1 MFGWLQKKSENA
13 RVHMCVKELKWDLES
28 ASPLRRAKI
37 LAMAQLLRTGYS
49 EMTSFD
55 DALENPLDYPREQMA
70 LMYTEM
76 ENMRNSATV
85 QLSQLKK
92 GFTRMGVQL
101 PEEMEDHV
109 KLTNR
114 AIEVWMTLFGCG
126 MAPDVRDDVRE
137 IWQYM
142 SNSKNV
148 LKEAMLDLREM
159 SARQA
164 EFTGQD
170 IFDSTAPTDSEWMAL
185 CEFVPKQFTKSL
197 F

>member
-126 MAPDVRDDVRE
+126 LAPDVRDDVRE
-137 IWQYM
+137 MAVYVKLKKCTERGHVRPQR
-142 SNSKNV
+142 NV
-148 LKEAMLDLREM
+148 SEA
-159 SARQA
+159 
-164 EFTGQD
+164 G
-170 IFDSTAPTDSEWMAL
+170 
-185 CEFVPKQFTKSL
+185 
-197 F
+197 